1 MLKVRKKIVNST
13 FLNSKFYLEKGF
25 FESKNKINEAIS
37 AIGVFQKSIK
47 DNKYLLMKAKA
58 TLKQIAKE
66 LNVSV
71 STVSKALNDSP
82 EISEQTKTRIKEYAK
97 LKNYKPNVIGLNLKN
112 RKTKTIGVIIPNIL
126 NSFFAKVFSGIEKMA
141 DEKGYNVIMCISNES
156 LEKEAHTLEMLSNGT
171 IDGFILSISEE
182 AQKLHEYNHF
192 KDIINEG
199 VPIVMFDRI
208 AEEVDCDKVV
218 VDDFDSALNATQ
230 HLINTGCKNI
240 ALFSSI
246 DNLSIGKL
254 RLEGYLQALKN
265 NNISVNPNLIVRT
278 DSEDDLKDKIEQV
291 FDNNTIDGIFALDE
305 NDSVAALRI
314 GLKKGYK
321 IPEELSIIG
330 FADGIL
336 ASRRLSPSLSTLSQY
351 GVEIGEVAANVL
363 INRLE
368 SKEENLPYETVVI
381 KTQLRERESTRKL

>member
-1 MLKVRKKIVNST
+1 
-13 FLNSKFYLEKGF
+13 
-25 FESKNKINEAIS
+25 
-37 AIGVFQKSIK
+37 
-47 DNKYLLMKAKA
+47 MKAKA

-82 EISEQTKTRIKEYAK
+82 EISELTKIKIKEYAK

-126 NSFFAKVFSGIEKMA
+126 NSFFAKVFSGIEKIA
-141 DEKGYNVIMCISNES
+141 EKKGYNVIMCISNES

-171 IDGFILSISEE
+171 IDGFILSVSEE

-192 KDIINEG
+192 KEIINDG
-199 VPIVMFDRI
+199 TPIVMFDRI
-208 AEEVDCDKVV
+208 AEGVECDKVV
-218 VDDFDSALNATQ
+218 VDDFDSALNSTQ
-230 HLINTGCKNI
+230 RLIDLGCKNI
-240 ALFSSI
+240 ALFSSV
-246 DNLSIGKL
+246 DNLSVGKL
-254 RLEGYLQALKN
+254 RAEGYLKALEKN
-265 NNISVNPNLIVRT
+265 NIPVNENLIIRT
-278 DSEDDLKDKIEQV
+278 DSEDDLKDKIENI
-291 FDNNTIDGIFALDE
+291 FDNNTIDGIFALEE

-314 GLKKGYK
+314 AIKKGFK
-321 IPEELSIIG
+321 VPEEISIIG

-336 ASRRLSPSLSTLSQY
+336 ASRRLSPSLTTVSQH
-351 GVEIGEVAANVL
+351 GIEIGEVAAKLL

-381 KTQLRERESTRKL
+381 KTKLKERESTRKL

>member
-1 MLKVRKKIVNST
+1 MKIR
-13 FLNSKFYLEKGF
+13 
-25 FESKNKINEAIS
+25 
-37 AIGVFQKSIK
+37 
-47 DNKYLLMKAKA
+47 A

-66 LNVSV
+66 LDVSV

-126 NSFFAKVFSGIEKMA
+126 DSFFAKVFSGIEKVA
-141 DEKGYNVIMCISNES
+141 DAKGYNVIMCISNES
-156 LEKEAHTLEMLSNGT
+156 LEKEVRIIDMLSNGT

-182 AQKLHEYNHF
+182 AQKLKEYNHL
-192 KDIINEG
+192 KDVINEG
-199 VPIVMFDRI
+199 TPIVMFDRI
-208 AEEVDCDKVV
+208 VDEVACDKVI

-240 ALFSSI
+240 ALFSSV
-246 DNLSIGKL
+246 DNLSVGKL
-254 RLEGYLQALKN
+254 RAEGYLQALKN
-265 NNISVNPNLIVRT
+265 NNITINPNLIIRT
-278 DSEDDLKDKIEQV
+278 DSEFDLKNKIETV
-291 FDNNTIDGIFALDE
+291 FDTNKIDGIFAVVE

-314 GLKKGYK
+314 SQKKGYK
-321 IPEELSIIG
+321 VPEEVSIIG

-351 GVEIGEVAANVL
+351 GVEIGEAAAKL
-363 INRLE
+363 MIDRLE
-368 SKEENLPYETVVI
+368 SKEENLPYETVII
-381 KTQLRERESTRKL
+381 KTELRERESTRRK

>member
-1 MLKVRKKIVNST
+1 
-13 FLNSKFYLEKGF
+13 
-25 FESKNKINEAIS
+25 
-37 AIGVFQKSIK
+37 
-47 DNKYLLMKAKA
+47 MKAKA

-82 EISEQTKTRIKEYAK
+82 EISELTKIKIKEYAK

-126 NSFFAKVFSGIEKMA
+126 NSFFAKVFSGIEKIA

-171 IDGFILSISEE
+171 IDGFILSVSEE

-192 KDIINEG
+192 KEIISDG
-199 VPIVMFDRI
+199 TPIVMFDRI
-208 AEEVDCDKVV
+208 AEGVDCDKVI

-230 HLINTGCKNI
+230 HLINIGCKNI
-240 ALFSSI
+240 ALFSSV
-246 DNLSIGKL
+246 DNLSVGKL
-254 RLEGYLQALKN
+254 RAEGYLKALEN
-265 NNISVNPNLIVRT
+265 NNIPLNENLIIRT
-278 DSEDDLKDKIEQV
+278 DSEDDLKDRIEKI
-291 FDNNTIDGIFALDE
+291 FDNNTIDGIFALEE

-314 GLKKGYK
+314 GIKKGYK

-336 ASRRLSPSLSTLSQY
+336 ASRRLSPSLTTVSQH
-351 GVEIGEVAANVL
+351 GIEIGEVAAKLL
-363 INRLE
+363 IDRLE

-381 KTQLRERESTRKL
+381 KTKLKERESTRKL